1 MKAPN
6 LLPYDGYANY
16 IPNFIHES
24 NSTFFK
30 KLVEEVNW
38 KHDELTLYGKKII
51 TKRQVAFEGDNAVAY
66 TYSKQKK
73 IASPWSHV
81 VLELKQ
87 KLEKDLN
94 TQFNGCLLNL
104 YATGEIGMVWHS
116 DNEPELERKGIIA
129 SLSFGATRTF
139 QLKHKHTQEKIEVT
153 LENGSLLIMNMESQQ
168 NWVHQLKKEPKIK
181 EARINLTFRQ
191 FQK

>member
-1 MKAPN
+1 M
-6 LLPYDGYANY
+6 L
-16 IPNFIHES
+16 
-24 NSTFFK
+24 
-30 KLVEEVNW
+30 
-38 KHDELTLYGKKII
+38 
-51 TKRQVAFEGDNAVAY
+51 
-66 TYSKQKK
+66 
-73 IASPWSHV
+73 
-81 VLELKQ
+81 LELKQ
-87 KLEKDLN
+87 KLEKELN

-104 YATGEIGMVWHS
+104 YATGEIGMAWHS
-116 DNEPELERKGIIA
+116 DNEPELEKEGIIA
-129 SLSFGATRTF
+129 SLSFGATRSF

>member
-24 NSTFFK
+24 NSTFFE

-38 KHDELTLYGKKII
+38 KHDEITLYGKKII

-73 IASPWSHV
+73 LANPWSHV

-104 YATGEIGMVWHS
+104 YATGEIGMAWHS
-116 DNEPELERKGIIA
+116 DNEPELEREGIIA
-129 SLSFGATRTF
+129 SLSFGPTRSF
-139 QLKHKHTQEKIEVT
+139 QFKHKQTQEKIEVM

-168 NWVHQLKKEPKIK
+168 HWVHQLKKEPEIK